1 MRYEVPIMFNI
12 TKRIRL
18 VFTLLCFLLLGGIL
32 PSCSGDDPTGNTKE
46 SLRGTITVNG
56 ESSHSGITV
65 QVYPIA
71 EIDENLQAA
80 SDAYGGSGP
89 KVGQMTEF
97 SPTGQIPEYSTVTS
111 ADGSWN
117 IDEMNPGNYNIVYR
131 GGKVGLRIET
141 DVEVP
146 GNPRGIQVNPKIVWQ
161 GQLSNQSIVI
171 SNAAVEVIGTTVIDA
186 TSNLTISGTNY
197 LIYTN
202 SIFNL
207 TVQCDLNFQPSSTL
221 TAITTAVTNNSTTR
235 LNFQGQNNFTVRG
248 LIALDALRVQV
259 LSASLAF
266 ADCMFRNA
274 SGSGID
280 FTSSVSSISRSMIR
294 DSRTGVNLEQ
304 MSSFNCDNS
313 IFLENDTDLLASIN
327 QQGVIE
333 KNTFLIQREG
343 IECGSSNGNTVFEIR
358 NNLFRGGEQQIL
370 LGPNSI
376 VQIHHNQF
384 EDADK
389 HIHLEPVSHPVPSI
403 DVNVNF
409 NNFMNTGQ
417 FVLELENTTA
427 LETVDA
433 LNNYWGTVDIS
444 TINML
449 IFDRNDRPNESS
461 IRFVN
466 YTPFET
472 ALVTDAGIGG
482 N

>member
-1 MRYEVPIMFNI
+1 MFNL
-12 TKRIRL
+12 TKRIRS
-18 VFTLLCFLLLGGIL
+18 VFTLLCFLLLGGFAL
-32 PSCSGDDPTGNTKE
+32 SCSGDDPTGNTKE
-46 SLRGTITVNG
+46 SLRGTITVNS
-56 ESSHSGITV
+56 ESDHAGIAV
-65 QVYPIA
+65 EIYPIA

-80 SDAYGGSGP
+80 SDAYSGSGP
-89 KVGQMTEF
+89 AVGQMTEF
-97 SPTGQIPEYSTVTS
+97 NPTGQIPEYSTVTS

-117 IDEMNPGNYNIVYR
+117 IDDMDPGNYNIVYR

-146 GNPRGIQVNPKIVWQ
+146 GNPRGIQVNPKVVLQ
-161 GQLSNQSIVI
+161 GLIANQSLNITD
-171 SNAAVEVIGTTVIDA
+171 AAVEIIGNTQIESSSA
-186 TSNLTISGTNY
+186 LAFSGTNY
-197 LIYTN
+197 LIFTN
-202 SIFNL
+202 SVFSL
-207 TVQCDLNFQPSSTL
+207 TVRSDLNFQPSTTL
-221 TAITTAVTNNSTTR
+221 TVITTAFTQNSISG
-235 LNFQGQNNFTVRG
+235 LNFQGQNNLTVRG
-248 LIALDALRVQV
+248 LIALDDLRVQV
-259 LSASLAF
+259 LTASLAF
-266 ADCMFRNA
+266 ADCMFRDA
-274 SGSGID
+274 SGTGANFI
-280 FTSSVSSISRSMIR
+280 SSVSSISRSLIR
-294 DSRTGVNLEQ
+294 DSRAGVNLEQ
-304 MSSFNCDNS
+304 MNSFNCDNS
-313 IFLENDTDLLASIN
+313 IYLNNDTDILASIN

-417 FVLELENTTA
+417 YALELENTTA
-427 LETVDA
+427 LQTVDA

-444 TINML
+444 AIDML
-449 IFDRNDRPNESS
+449 IFDRNDRPNDSS